1 MCLRDNLADC
11 TDCGGL
17 QITEKYN
24 LRSSSELVTDC
35 ILGRIQLK
43 MFVILKSDSKSQ
55 ELHFGQT
62 KVNLFVA
69 SDEVKLTKLILG
81 IPYMH
86 STYTKIHFLQ
96 NTIKAN
102 LS

>member
-1 MCLRDNLADC
+1 MLNPLSEPVRNFVK
-11 TDCGGL
+11 
-17 QITEKYN
+17 KYN

-62 KVNLFVA
+62 KVNLLVA
-69 SDEVKLTKLILG
+69 SDNVKLTKLIL
-81 IPYMH
+81 
-86 STYTKIHFLQ
+86 
-96 NTIKAN
+96 
-102 LS
+102 